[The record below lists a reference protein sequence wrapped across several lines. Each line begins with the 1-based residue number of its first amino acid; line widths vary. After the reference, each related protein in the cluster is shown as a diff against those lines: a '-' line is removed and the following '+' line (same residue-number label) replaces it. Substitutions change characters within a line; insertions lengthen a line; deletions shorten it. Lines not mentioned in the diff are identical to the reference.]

1 MCQTLKNIFLKNNF
15 FKEKY
20 FMSKQMEHKSLCKN
34 LSSYSILKLVA
45 NKFLNN
51 FKTIHWIGRKSLIK
65 QFKPTCRVRI
75 GQKIH
80 LICFSIYI
88 V

>member
-1 MCQTLKNIFLKNNF
+1 
-15 FKEKY
+15 
-20 FMSKQMEHKSLCKN
+20 MEHKSLCKN

-75 GQKIH
+75 GQKIL
-80 LICFSIYI
+80 LICISIYI
-88 V
+88 YIYSIIKIKVKYTFSP